1 MKGFSVL
8 MSVYKGEK
16 EKRRTILMSVLK
28 ACMNRQLKLMKSS
41 WLLMAQFLKNYI
53 RL

>member
-16 EKRRTILMSVLK
+16 ENYLDECFKS
-28 ACMNRQLKLMKSS
+28 MNRQLKLMKSS
-41 WLLMAQFLKNYI
+41 WLLTAQFPKNYI